1 MTTLTASITESLT
14 VPRTPKSLKVAF
26 VMSRFPKIT
35 ETFVIREMVEM
46 ERQGV
51 EVDVYPLQRERTSVM
66 HPEVDSFVRRA
77 HFTPWLSIAML
88 KAHGR
93 FFLNQPGKY
102 LRTLGTLLSA
112 NLGSIRYFA
121 GAVAFFPKAVYI
133 ASLMRSAGVDHIHAH
148 FASHPAA
155 VAYVIHRLTSI
166 PFSFVAHG
174 SDLHR
179 DQHMLSEKTQQ
190 AAAVIAISDDNRR
203 MILDVCGTQNG
214 LKVHTVHCGVD
225 LEEFCPRSEPTPF
238 ERGVGA
244 FQLLCIGTLHEVK
257 GQRYLLEA
265 CRSLLERGVDF
276 ECHFA
281 GVGPDLQALK
291 KQAQAL
297 GLNNRVYFHGRCT
310 GPRILELLR
319 KADLLVT
326 PSVPSSCGR
335 REGIPVV
342 LMEAMASG
350 VPVVTSDLSGIPEL
364 VQHEQTGLLT
374 QPRDVAAIAASI
386 LRLRGDR
393 RLSAR
398 LAVAG
403 RQKIESQFNQK
414 INVQNLLDILSDA
427 RSGT

>member
-1 MTTLTASITESLT
+1 MTTLTASITESPT

-51 EVDVYPLQRERTSVM
+51 EVEVYPLQRERTSVM

-93 FFLNQPGKY
+93 YFLNQPRNY
-102 LRTLGTLLSA
+102 LQTLGTLLSA

-133 ASLMRSAGVDHIHAH
+133 ASLMRSAGVDHVHAH

-155 VAYVIHRLTSI
+155 VAYVIHRLTGI

-174 SDLHR
+174 SDLHC

-203 MILDVCGTQNG
+203 MILDVCGTHND

-281 GVGPDLQALK
+281 GDGPDLQALE
-291 KQAQAL
+291 KQAHAL
-297 GLNNRVYFHGRCT
+297 GLNDRVYFHGRCA
-310 GPRILELLR
+310 GPRIRELLEI
-319 KADLLVT
+319 ADVLVT
-326 PSVPSSCGR
+326 PSVPTRSGR

-342 LMEAMASG
+342 LIEAMASG
-350 VPVVTSDLSGIPEL
+350 VPVVSSDLSGIPEL
-364 VQHEQTGLLT
+364 VKHEQTGLLA
-374 QPRDVAAIAASI
+374 QPGDAAGIAASLHRLHNDRQ
-386 LRLRGDR
+386 LRL
-393 RLSAR
+393 R

-403 RQKIESQFNQK
+403 RQEVESEFNQR
-414 INVQNLLDILSDA
+414 INVRKSLDILSAA
-427 RSGT
+427 RGGK